1 MRGPREYVVA
11 RPRLPIGTHGAI
23 TALTLPDGRVEVRTR
38 YRDGDGKTRQVS
50 VRAASR
56 SAATTELKRRLA
68 ARNLYQ
74 PIDTTLTLDSLFTE
88 LVDYWLA
95 DLDLEGRLAP
105 STRFNYERDMRQTV
119 LPHFEHLTLREIGVA
134 RCDAL
139 LKEMARTSYARS
151 KRAKTVLR
159 LASRSAM
166 R

>member
-1 MRGPREYVVA
+1 MA

-50 VRAASR
+50 VRASSK

-95 DLDLEGRLAP
+95 DLDLEGRMAP
-105 STRFNYERDMRQTV
+105 
-119 LPHFEHLTLREIGVA
+119 
-134 RCDAL
+134 
-139 LKEMARTSYARS
+139 
-151 KRAKTVLR
+151 
-159 LASRSAM
+159 
-166 R
+166 